1 MFFELFV
8 SSRCAFDCFF
18 ACKGSNFFVMLYKI
32 YCFFN
37 VNVYDIHYF
46 IITQIFIKHRDTK
59 SQRKKLNSSVPLC
72 LCVYINQFS
81 AGFWHEQLLMRPF
94 TLSTYAS
101 MTATA
106 TMFTTSRT
114 YDPKS
119 MKCIGLFNP
128 IWIGPIISTSEFIA
142 CNILY
147 DERALVRLGN
157 TRVLT
162 SLP

>member
-59 SQRKKLNSSVPLC
+59 SQRKKTKFLCAPVSLC
-72 LCVYINQFS
+72 LYKSVLSRLLALAAVDASLHLVNVCVDDGYSYYVYNL
-81 AGFWHEQLLMRPF
+81 AH
-94 TLSTYAS
+94 
-101 MTATA
+101 
-106 TMFTTSRT
+106 
-114 YDPKS
+114 
-119 MKCIGLFNP
+119 
-128 IWIGPIISTSEFIA
+128 
-142 CNILY
+142 
-147 DERALVRLGN
+147 
-157 TRVLT
+157 
-162 SLP
+162 